1 MGHHPG
7 VGAGGEAP
15 RPRRLIGP
23 FDATMLVV
31 GSMIGSGI
39 FIVSAESARLVGT
52 PGRLLL
58 VWSAAG
64 LLTFLAALSCAELA
78 AIFPRAGG
86 PYVFFREAYGP
97 LAGFLY
103 AWTLIVVV
111 QAGTIAAVAVAFAK
125 FLGVLVPAVTG
136 WGAKGVAV
144 LVVVLLTG
152 TNSLGLKAGTRTQN
166 VLTVVKVAALLGL
179 AAAGL
184 LLTPKSLPAESASS
198 AGLAAPSGLDLAFA
212 FALALV
218 GPSFAQSAWTNVT
231 FPGGEVREPG
241 RTLPLALLLG
251 CLLVSSLYVATNVSY
266 LRVLGLPGVAG
277 AAADRVGTA
286 SAEALLPGRGGGLM
300 AAAILVSTFG
310 CNNGLILAGARV
322 IYALAA
328 DGLFLAP
335 AARLNGA
342 GVPGVALLLQA
353 LWTAVLIAS
362 GTYTELLRYVVSVEF
377 LILIL
382 LVLAVP
388 VLRRKRPELPRPFRT
403 PAWPLL
409 GGGFLVA
416 ASLLVA
422 FLALNTP
429 RTTWPGFLLVLLGA
443 FVYRARARRG
453 P

>member
-1 MGHHPG
+1 MIREEPG
-7 VGAGGEAP
+7 DGA
-15 RPRRLIGP
+15 RRLIGP

-39 FIVSAESARLVGT
+39 FIVSAESARLVGASA
-52 PGRLLL
+52 GLLL

-64 LLTFLAALSCAELA
+64 LLTLLAASSCAELA

-97 LAGFLY
+97 LAGFLF
-103 AWTLIVVV
+103 AWTLILVV
-111 QAGTIAAVAVAFAK
+111 QTGTIAAVAVAFAK
-125 FLGVLVPAVTG
+125 FLGVLVPGVTG

-144 LVVVLLTG
+144 AVVAILTG

-166 VLTVVKVAALLGL
+166 VLTVIKYAALLGL
-179 AAAGL
+179 TGAGL
-184 LLTPKSLPAESASS
+184 VLTPENPLPSGAAR
-198 AGLAAPSGLDLAFA
+198 AGLSAPGGTDLVLA
-212 FALALV
+212 FALAIV

-251 CLLVSSLYVATNVSY
+251 CLLVSALYVVANVSY
-266 LRVLGLPGVAG
+266 LRVLGLSGVAF
-277 AAADRVGTA
+277 AADDRVGTA
-286 SAEALLPGRGGGLM
+286 SAEVLLPGRGGSLM

-322 IYALAA
+322 MYALAA
-328 DGLFLAP
+328 DGLFVAP

-353 LWTAVLIAS
+353 VWTAVLIAS
-362 GTYTELLRYVVSVEF
+362 GTYSELLRYVVSVEF

-409 GGGFLVA
+409 GGGFVLA
-416 ASLLVA
+416 ASLLVGL
-422 FLALNTP
+422 LAVGSP

-443 FVYRARARRG
+443 VVYGARRRRG
-453 P
+453 T

>member
-1 MGHHPG
+1 VTSEGPG
-7 VGAGGEAP
+7 GGL
-15 RPRRLIGP
+15 RRLIGP

-52 PGRLLL
+52 PARLLL

-78 AIFPRAGG
+78 AMFPRAGG

-97 LAGFLY
+97 LAGFLF

-111 QAGTIAAVAVAFAK
+111 QTGTIAAVAVAFSK
-125 FLGVLVPAVTG
+125 FLGVLVPSLTG
-136 WGAKGVAV
+136 WSAKGIAL
-144 LVVVLLTG
+144 LVVFLLTG
-152 TNSLGLKAGTRTQN
+152 TNALGLKTGTRTQN
-166 VLTVVKVAALLGL
+166 VLTVVKWAALLGL
-179 AAAGL
+179 TAAGL
-184 LLTPKSLPAESASS
+184 LLIPKAATAPSSPPESLP
-198 AGLAAPSGLDLAFA
+198 APSGLDLAFA

-231 FPGGEVREPG
+231 FPGAEVREPG

-251 CLLVSSLYVATNVSY
+251 CLLVSTLYIAANVSY
-266 LRVLGLPGVAG
+266 LRVLGLSGIAH

-322 IYALAA
+322 MYALAA
-328 DGLFLAP
+328 DGLFVAP
-335 AARLNGA
+335 AARLNRA

-353 LWTAVLIAS
+353 LWTSVLVVS
-362 GTYTELLRYVVSVEF
+362 GTYSELLRYVVSVEF

-388 VLRRKRPELPRPFRT
+388 VLRRKRPEHPRPFRT
-403 PAWPLL
+403 PGWPLL
-409 GGGFLVA
+409 GGGFLLA
-416 ASLLVA
+416 ASLLVGL
-422 FLALNTP
+422 LAAGSP
-429 RTTWPGFLLVLLGA
+429 KTTWPGFLLVLVGA
-443 FVYRARARRG
+443 VVYRARSRRG